1 MLICLNSNDD
11 CSGVLLDDVDAM
23 VKIFNNAN
31 VSDID
36 PAPMLRL
43 VNYQKRRADFAET
56 VLKVFFNSH
65 TDRNVSAI
73 TYTSVALRCLG

>member
-56 VLKVFFNSH
+56 VLKVFL
-65 TDRNVSAI
+65 I
-73 TYTSVALRCLG
+73 LIPCTYTTVAHRCLG